1 MAVTRLAYV
10 LAASHS
16 GSTLLSMLLGS
27 HPQVATIGEMKLSPH
42 AMGDLERYRCS
53 CGQFIRQC
61 GFWQRVSEGMAR
73 RGVEFDLACA
83 GMDYRDIKSQFALG
97 LLRPLHQGK
106 AIECV
111 RDMGLSLSP
120 VWCAGLP
127 EIHRRNAAL
136 ASIVAELAA
145 AQIVVDSSKA
155 GLRLKYLLR
164 CPELDVKVI
173 RLVRD
178 GRAVALTYM
187 DPAGFADAEDPS
199 RRAGGTGGDRKCE
212 RLSIHQAAYQW
223 RRCMEEAEHVLQ
235 GLDRSRWVEV
245 HYEELCEDPGA
256 ALARVF
262 AFLGVEPGR
271 QPSDFRSVEQH
282 VVGNGMRLD
291 TTSEIRLDE
300 RWRDVL
306 SEEDLQ
312 TFDEVAGQ
320 MNHRYGYV

>member
-27 HPQVATIGEMKLSPH
+27 HSQIATIGEMNLSPQ
-42 AMGDLERYRCS
+42 AMGDLDCYRCS

-61 GFWQRVSEGMAR
+61 GFWQRVPEAMRR
-73 RGVEFDLACA
+73 RGVAFDLACA
-83 GMDYRDIKSQFALG
+83 RTDYRSVQSPYARR
-97 LLRPLHQGK
+97 LLRPMHQS
-106 AIECV
+106 AALECI
-111 RDMGLSLSP
+111 RDVSLSLSP
-120 VWCAGLP
+120 AWRAALP
-127 EIHRRNAAL
+127 EVHRRNAAL
-136 ASIVAELAA
+136 ASTVAELAG
-145 AQIVVDSSKA
+145 AQVVVDSSKV

-164 CPELDVKVI
+164 NPDLDVKVI

-187 DPAGFADAEDPS
+187 DPAGFADASDPS
-199 RRAGGTGGDRKCE
+199 KRAGGSGGDRKAE
-212 RLSIHQAAYQW
+212 RLSMRQAAYEW

-235 GLDRSRWVEV
+235 GLDRSRWMEV
-245 HYEELCEDPGA
+245 RYENYCREPDETLDR
-256 ALARVF
+256 LHR
-262 AFLGVEPGR
+262 FLGVEPGR
-271 QPSDFRSVEQH
+271 QPREFRSVEQH

-306 SEEDLQ
+306 TEPDLHV
-312 TFDEVAGQ
+312 FDAVAAR
-320 MNHRYGYV
+320 MNRRYGYE